1 MAFNMAKSVLKT
13 KQGYLWKRIKM
24 HRAFYFMLLPCLVF
38 FIVFSYMPMSGLV
51 LAFKEFRYDRSIF
64 GGDWVGLTYFKR
76 FFADPNSWKYI
87 KNTLII
93 SGIKL
98 IFALPFP
105 IVLALLFNE
114 MKLTK
119 LRNVFQSI
127 VYLPHFLSWVVVV
140 GLVQRVLAPDVG
152 LVNNVINWLGGDG
165 SRFFMMEESSF
176 RPIMFASY
184 IWKDIG
190 WNSIIYF
197 AAIMGIDLSLYEA
210 AAIDGASKL
219 KQMWHITLTG
229 IRPTIIIL
237 FILSLGNVLSAGF
250 DQIYLLQTPGNME
263 LSEIIDT
270 YVIKTGLQGGQF
282 GYATAVGMM
291 QGIIGLVMVLGVN
304 AVTSKKF
311 DTSLW

>member
-1 MAFNMAKSVLKT
+1 
-13 KQGYLWKRIKM
+13 
-24 HRAFYFMLLPCLVF
+24 
-38 FIVFSYMPMSGLV
+38 
-51 LAFKEFRYDRSIF
+51 
-64 GGDWVGLTYFKR
+64 
-76 FFADPNSWKYI
+76 
-87 KNTLII
+87 
-93 SGIKL
+93 
-98 IFALPFP
+98 
-105 IVLALLFNE
+105 
-114 MKLTK
+114 
-119 LRNVFQSI
+119 
-127 VYLPHFLSWVVVV
+127 
-140 GLVQRVLAPDVG
+140 
-152 LVNNVINWLGGDG
+152 
-165 SRFFMMEESSF
+165 MMEESSF

-197 AAIMGIDLSLYEA
+197 ATIMGIDLSLYEA